1 MCLPDYVKH
10 FIDNERVCKANK
22 PEYKNQR
29 CKEQVMHFYTKHRKM
44 KLSICLWVLVIFLV
58 LSVESQAGG
67 KKGNK
72 QKSGRNKNSRKGQG
86 INEKVLL
93 AKKTMQR

>member
-1 MCLPDYVKH
+1 MYVKR
-10 FIDNERVCKANK
+10 IQ

-29 CKEQVMHFYTKHRKM
+29 CCEQVMQFCTKHRKM
-44 KLSICLWVLVIFLV
+44 KFSICLWVLVIFLV

-72 QKSGRNKNSRKGQG
+72 QKSGRNKNARKGKG
-86 INEKVLL
+86 KNEKVLL